1 MTCYMHRPSFLWILL
16 APHPPPKFNNCAV
29 KRNELLLARRAY
41 ARGEHAC
48 PTGYAVFR
56 RFLVVGAIHD
66 GANTRENASTAI
78 QQHNHTAT
86 LAPNSDD
93 QAWAVLMLARLSGEA
108 ISSGYGLRGSV
119 LRRSRRFEPSCRLTF
134 GLVRSAITGSRAG
147 LSGEARHARHRGR
160 SRLLRTDCFARA
172 LRRPR
177 RLVGFSSRL
186 IIAVPFCAATTVS
199 FALRSAS
206 RGGDHAAGRSIGN
219 WSIISHPAIRAED

>member
-1 MTCYMHRPSFLWILL
+1 MLHPMTCYMHRPSFLWILL

-29 KRNELLLARRAY
+29 ERNELLLARRAY

-78 QQHNHTAT
+78 QQHNPTAT

-93 QAWAVLMLARLSGEA
+93 RAWAVLMLARLSGEA

-119 LRRSRRFEPSCRLTF
+119 LRRSRRFEPS
-134 GLVRSAITGSRAG
+134 GSELPRPG
-147 LSGEARHARHRGR
+147 CKDRKPLSPYLGAHG
-160 SRLLRTDCFARA
+160 
-172 LRRPR
+172 
-177 RLVGFSSRL
+177 V
-186 IIAVPFCAATTVS
+186 AATPPLWLVS
-199 FALRSAS
+199 CWPLPWLGLHGSAS
-206 RGGDHAAGRSIGN
+206 KNKLPLKLG
-219 WSIISHPAIRAED
+219 